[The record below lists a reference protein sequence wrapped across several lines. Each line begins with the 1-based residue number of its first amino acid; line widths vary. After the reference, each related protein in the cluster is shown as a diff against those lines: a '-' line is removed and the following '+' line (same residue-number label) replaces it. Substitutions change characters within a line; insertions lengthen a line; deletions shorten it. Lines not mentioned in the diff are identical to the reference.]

1 MARAR
6 PDVSR
11 LPHFVTEKCWR
22 PGAGCDRIKVS
33 GPAPWR
39 ATLLSEPK
47 PSQRSLEAAAPA
59 QASSSQESSSSPAG
73 PAASGIAGLATLADV
88 TPIHP
93 STADSAALFINR
105 ELSWLD
111 FNLRVLHEARDES
124 NPPIER
130 LKFIAIFDN
139 NLDEFFMK
147 RVGGLKHQLASNVR
161 ELPPDSRT
169 PRQQL
174 AEINAVVRPM
184 LAEQRRL
191 LNDELL
197 PALRQHGLEILRWDE
212 IKPAERRH
220 LAEEFDRKI
229 FPVLTPLAVDPAH
242 PFPFISNLSLSL
254 AVSVRSPGGGGHL
267 SGRAGTLR
275 FARIKAPHIL
285 PRWVQVPKTLR
296 FVPIEEVI
304 ANNLQRLFEGME
316 IVESHPFRVTRNS
329 DVQRNEDAAD
339 DLLEAIQ
346 EELRERRFA
355 TVVRL
360 ELAKGCPEW
369 MRQLLCEQLDIG
381 PQEVFE
387 LDGPLGLRDLMQLA
401 SVALPSLR
409 FRPWTPVTH
418 PRLAALAGLAP
429 LASEGGDPDDIFGVI
444 AGGDL
449 LVHHPY
455 DSFTTS
461 VQRFIEVAASDP
473 AVFAIKQTLYRT
485 SSDSPNMRALIRAA
499 EARKQVAATVEIKAR
514 FDEAANIEW
523 AEALEGV
530 GAHVAY
536 GVVGLKT
543 HAKIALA
550 VRRERDQL
558 RSYVHLGTGNY
569 NPETAKLYTDLGL
582 FTANEELAA
591 DVAQLFN
598 MLTGYVHRP
607 HFKKLLVAPINMRQR
622 FLELIRREVEHSREG
637 RGGHIIAKMNS
648 LEDREIVEAL
658 YAASAAGVEMD
669 LVVRGICRLRPGVP
683 GQSETIRVISIIG
696 RFLEHA
702 RIFYF
707 ANAGQPEYFIG
718 SADWMS
724 RNLDYRVEAIAPVEE
739 PRLQE
744 ELKAILDL
752 QLADNVKAWDLRADG
767 TYVKRRPAPGEP
779 TRSSQE
785 ILMQRAQDGLRTLP
799 AGGPAAGPAAAPA
812 ESGA

>member
-1 MARAR
+1 MWQNGGPAR
-6 PDVSR
+6 PKG
-11 LPHFVTEKCWR
+11 VTDGGRCLSDPNQKT
-22 PGAGCDRIKVS
+22 PGTAGTP
-33 GPAPWR
+33 GPPGHLGTP
-39 ATLLSEPK
+39 ATLASAADLPG
-47 PSQRSLEAAAPA
+47 AAPA
-59 QASSSQESSSSPAG
+59 DA
-73 PAASGIAGLATLADV
+73 
-88 TPIHP
+88 
-93 STADSAALFINR
+93 AALFINR
-105 ELSWLD
+105 ELSWLE
-111 FNLRVLHEARDES
+111 FNHRVLQEAHDES
-124 NPPIER
+124 NPLIER

-174 AEINAVVRPM
+174 AEINAAVRPM

-212 IKPAERRH
+212 LKAAERRH
-220 LAEEFDRKI
+220 LTEEFDRRI

-254 AVSVRSPGGGGHL
+254 AVSVRSPSGAEGGGHL
-267 SGRAGTLR
+267 QSGAGLR

-296 FVPIEEVI
+296 YVPLEEVI
-304 ANNLQRLFEGME
+304 ANNLQKLFEGMD
-316 IVESHPFRVTRNS
+316 IVDSHPFRVTRNS
-329 DVQRNEDAAD
+329 DVQRNEEAAE
-339 DLLEAIQ
+339 DLIEAIQ

-369 MRQLLCEQLDIG
+369 MRELLCEQLEIG
-381 PQEVFE
+381 AQEVFE
-387 LDGPLGLRDLMQLA
+387 LEGPLGLRDLMELSSA
-401 SVALPSLR
+401 PLPSLR
-409 FRPWTPVTH
+409 FRPWAPVTH
-418 PRLAALAGLAP
+418 PRLASIDA
-429 LASEGGDPDDIFGVI
+429 GDPNEIFGVI
-444 AGGDL
+444 AAGDL

-455 DSFTTS
+455 DSFSTS
-461 VQRFIEVAASDP
+461 VQRFIEAAATDP
-473 AVFAIKQTLYRT
+473 EVIAIKQTLYRT
-485 SSDSPNMRALIRAA
+485 SADSPNMRALIRAA
-499 EARKQVAATVEIKAR
+499 EARKQVAVTVEIKAR

-523 AEALEGV
+523 AEALESV

-550 VRRERDQL
+550 VRRERDGL
-558 RSYVHLGTGNY
+558 RSYMHLATGNY
-569 NPETAKLYTDLGL
+569 NPDTAKLYTDLGI
-582 FTANEELAA
+582 FTCNEEIAA

-607 HFKKLLVAPINMRQR
+607 RFKKLLVAPINMRQR
-622 FLELIRREVEHSREG
+622 FLELIRREVEHSRAG

-669 LVVRGICRLRPGVP
+669 LIVRGICRLRPGLP
-683 GQSETIRVISIIG
+683 GHSETIRVISIIG

-707 ANAGQPEYFIG
+707 ANAGRPEFFLG

-724 RNLDYRVEAIAPVEE
+724 RNLDYRVEAIVPAEDV
-739 PRLQE
+739 RLQE
-744 ELKAILDL
+744 ELKAILDI

-767 TYVKRRPAPGEP
+767 TYHQRRPPAGEAARP
-779 TRSSQE
+779 SQE
-785 ILMQRAQDGLRTLP
+785 ILMQRALDR
-799 AGGPAAGPAAAPA
+799 AGRPGSGAVSAWQPAAQ
-812 ESGA
+812 S

>member
-1 MARAR
+1 
-6 PDVSR
+6 
-11 LPHFVTEKCWR
+11 
-22 PGAGCDRIKVS
+22 
-33 GPAPWR
+33 
-39 ATLLSEPK
+39 LSEPN
-47 PSQRSLEAAAPA
+47 P
-59 QASSSQESSSSPAG
+59 SSSSRELADPDPATDPAPAG
-73 PAASGIAGLATLADV
+73 AVATVTPLPAAAD
-88 TPIHP
+88 
-93 STADSAALFINR
+93 AASLFINR

-111 FNLRVLHEARDES
+111 FNRRVLHEAEDES
-124 NPPIER
+124 NPLLER
-130 LKFIAIFDN
+130 LKFIAIFDS

-147 RVGGLKHQLASNVR
+147 RVGGLKQQLASTVR

-174 AEINAVVRPM
+174 AEINAMVRPM
-184 LAEQRRL
+184 LADERRL
-191 LNDELL
+191 LVGKLL
-197 PALRQHGLEILRWDE
+197 PALRQHGLELLRWDE
-212 IKPAERRH
+212 LKPAERRH
-220 LAEEFDRKI
+220 LAEEFDHRI

-254 AVSVRSPGGGGHL
+254 AVAVRSPNGGGRG
-267 SGRAGTLR
+267 GRLPGGAGALR

-296 FVPIEEVI
+296 FVALEEVI
-304 ANNLQRLFEGME
+304 ANNLGRLFEGME
-316 IVESHPFRVTRNS
+316 VVESHPFRVSRNS
-329 DVQRNEDAAD
+329 DVQRNEEAAD

-360 ELAKGCPEW
+360 ELARGFPEW
-369 MRQLLCEQLDIG
+369 MRALLCEQLEVG

-401 SVALPSLR
+401 AVPLPSLR
-409 FRPWTPVTH
+409 YRSWAPVTH
-418 PRLAALAGLAP
+418 PRLAALAPAE
-429 LASEGGDPDDIFGVI
+429 ADEPDELFATI

-461 VQRFIEVAASDP
+461 VQRFIEAAADDP

-485 SSDSPNMRALIRAA
+485 STDSPNMRALMRAA
-499 EARKQVAATVEIKAR
+499 ERRKQVAVTVEIKAR

-543 HAKIALA
+543 HAKVALA

-558 RSYVHLGTGNY
+558 RSYVHIATGNY

-582 FTANEELAA
+582 FTCNEELAA

-607 HFKKLLVAPINMRQR
+607 HFHKLLVAPINMRQR
-622 FLELIRREVEHSREG
+622 FLELIRREVEHTASG
-637 RGGHIIAKMNS
+637 RGGHIVAKMNS

-658 YAASAAGVEMD
+658 YAASTAGVEMD
-669 LVVRGICRLRPGVP
+669 LIVRGICRLRPGLP
-683 GQSETIRVISIIG
+683 GRSETIRVVSIVG
-696 RFLEHA
+696 RFLEHS

-707 ANAGQPEYFIG
+707 ANGGRPEIFIG

-724 RNLDYRVEAIAPVEE
+724 RNLDYRVEAITPVED

-767 TYVKRRPAPGEP
+767 TYQHRQPAPGEAA
-779 TRSSQE
+779 RSSQDL
-785 ILMQRAQDGLRTLP
+785 LMQRALERGRATW
-799 AGGPAAGPAAAPA
+799 AGGPTAAAAPGPDDA
-812 ESGA
+812 GL

>member
-1 MARAR
+1 VAEPKQQMHIAAAGG
-6 PDVSR
+6 
-11 LPHFVTEKCWR
+11 TG
-22 PGAGCDRIKVS
+22 GAGTAALAAAS
-33 GPAPWR
+33 AASTSPPA
-39 ATLLSEPK
+39 AQLI
-47 PSQRSLEAAAPA
+47 AAAQAPAPA
-59 QASSSQESSSSPAG
+59 QAAAVAAPAPA
-73 PAASGIAGLATLADV
+73 PAAAAPLD
-88 TPIHP
+88 P
-93 STADSAALFINR
+93 SALFINR
-105 ELSWLD
+105 ELSWLE
-111 FNLRVLHEARDES
+111 FNRRVLHEARDEA
-124 NPPIER
+124 NPLLER
-130 LKFIAIFDN
+130 LKFLAIFDN

-147 RVGGLKHQLASNVR
+147 RVGGLKQQLASNLR

-174 AEINAVVRPM
+174 AEINAAVRPM

-191 LNDELL
+191 WNDELL
-197 PALRQHGLEILRWDE
+197 PALRRHGLEILRWDE
-212 IKPAERRH
+212 LRSGERRH
-220 LAEEFDRKI
+220 LAEEFDRTI

-254 AVSVRSPGGGGHL
+254 AVSVRAPGGAAGRLAGGGG
-267 SGRAGTLR
+267 AGALR

-296 FVPIEEVI
+296 FVPLEEVI

-329 DVQRNEDAAD
+329 DVQRNEEAAD

-369 MRQLLCEQLDIG
+369 MRQLLCEELEIG
-381 PQEVFE
+381 SQEVFE

-401 SVALPSLR
+401 SVPLPSLR
-409 FRPWTPVTH
+409 FPPWAPVTH
-418 PRLAALAGLAP
+418 PRLAALEAV
-429 LASEGGDPDDIFGVI
+429 DPQEIFGVI

-449 LVHHPY
+449 LVHHPF
-455 DSFTTS
+455 DSFSTS
-461 VQRFIEVAASDP
+461 VQRFIEVAADDP

-485 SSDSPNMRALIRAA
+485 SADSPNMRALIRAA
-499 EARKQVAATVEIKAR
+499 EARKQVAVTVEIKAR

-523 AEALEGV
+523 AEALESV

-558 RSYVHLGTGNY
+558 RSYVHLATGNY

-582 FTANEELAA
+582 FTCDEDLAA

-598 MLTGYVHRP
+598 MLTGYVHCP
-607 HFKKLLVAPINMRQR
+607 QFKKLLVAPINMRQR
-622 FLELIRREVEHSREG
+622 FLELIRREVEHTREG
-637 RGGHIIAKMNS
+637 RGGRIVAKMNS

-658 YAASAAGVEMD
+658 YDASAAGVEMD
-669 LVVRGICRLRPGVP
+669 LIVRGICRLRPGLP
-683 GQSETIRVISIIG
+683 GQSETIRVISIVG

-702 RIFYF
+702 RIFCF
-707 ANAGQPEYFIG
+707 ANAGRPEYFIG

-724 RNLDYRVEAIAPVEE
+724 RNLDYRVEAITPVED
-739 PRLQE
+739 PRLRE
-744 ELKAILDL
+744 ELQAILDL

-767 TYVKRRPAPGEP
+767 SYHQRQPAAGEAA
-779 TRSSQE
+779 RSSQE
-785 ILMQRAQDGLRTLP
+785 ILMQRALDRVRLP
-799 AGGPAAGPAAAPA
+799 VAPA
-812 ESGA
+812 

>member
-1 MARAR
+1 MSE
-6 PDVSR
+6 PN
-11 LPHFVTEKCWR
+11 PH
-22 PGAGCDRIKVS
+22 PN
-33 GPAPWR
+33 PAAAEAT
-39 ATLLSEPK
+39 ATL
-47 PSQRSLEAAAPA
+47 AAPA
-59 QASSSQESSSSPAG
+59 
-73 PAASGIAGLATLADV
+73 AD
-88 TPIHP
+88 P
-93 STADSAALFINR
+93 AALFINR
-105 ELSWLD
+105 ELSWLE
-111 FNLRVLHEARDES
+111 FNRRVLHEARDEA
-124 NPPIER
+124 NPLLER
-130 LKFIAIFDN
+130 LKFVGIFDN

-174 AEINAVVRPM
+174 AEINAAVRPM

-191 LNDELL
+191 LNEELL
-197 PALRQHGLEILRWDE
+197 PALRQHGLEIVRWSELRA
-212 IKPAERRH
+212 AERRH
-220 LAEEFDRKI
+220 LSEEFDRRI
-229 FPVLTPLAVDPAH
+229 YPVLTPLAVDPAH

-254 AVSVRSPGGGGHL
+254 AVSVRAPGGPRGAHWHGGA
-267 SGRAGTLR
+267 SGSLR

-296 FVPIEEVI
+296 YVPLEEVI
-304 ANNLQRLFEGME
+304 ANNLERLFEGME

-329 DVQRNEDAAD
+329 DVQRNEDGAD

-360 ELAKGCPEW
+360 ELARGCPEW
-369 MRQLLCEQLDIG
+369 MRSLLCEQLEIG

-387 LDGPLGLRDLMQLA
+387 LEGPLGLRDLMQLGSA
-401 SVALPSLR
+401 PLPSLR

-418 PRLAALAGLAP
+418 PRLAAIEAGNA
-429 LASEGGDPDDIFGVI
+429 DDLFGAI
-444 AGGDL
+444 AAGDL

-455 DSFTTS
+455 DSFSTS
-461 VQRFIEVAASDP
+461 VLRFIEQAAVDP
-473 AVFAIKQTLYRT
+473 NVVAIKQTLYRT
-485 SSDSPNMRALIRAA
+485 SSDSPNMKALMRAA
-499 EARKQVAATVEIKAR
+499 EGRTQVAVTVEIKAR

-543 HAKIALA
+543 HAKVALA

-558 RSYVHLGTGNY
+558 KSYMHLATGNY
-569 NPETAKLYTDLGL
+569 NPDTAKLYTDLGL
-582 FTANEELAA
+582 FTCDPEIAA

-607 HFKKLLVAPINMRQR
+607 HFNKLLVAPINMRQR
-622 FLELIRREVEHSREG
+622 FVELIRREVAHCAAG
-637 RGGHIIAKMNS
+637 RGGQIIAKMNS
-648 LEDREIVEAL
+648 LEDREIVEEL

-669 LVVRGICRLRPGVP
+669 LIVRGICRLRPGLP
-683 GQSETIRVISIIG
+683 GQSETIRVISIVG

-707 ANAGQPEYFIG
+707 ANAGRPEYLIG

-724 RNLDYRVEAIAPVEE
+724 RNLDYRVEAIVPVEDV
-739 PRLQE
+739 RLQE
-744 ELKAILDL
+744 ELKEIVDL
-752 QLADNVKAWDLRADG
+752 QLTDNVKAWDLRADG
-767 TYVKRRPAPGEP
+767 SYHQRRPPAGTAPI
-779 TRSSQE
+779 SSQD
-785 ILMQRAQDGLRTLP
+785 ILMQRALDRAGRP
-799 AGGPAAGPAAAPA
+799 AVGRA
-812 ESGA
+812 

>member
-1 MARAR
+1 
-6 PDVSR
+6 
-11 LPHFVTEKCWR
+11 
-22 PGAGCDRIKVS
+22 
-33 GPAPWR
+33 
-39 ATLLSEPK
+39 LSEPN
-47 PSQRSLEAAAPA
+47 PSPSSHDVDDPDPSGDPAPA
-59 QASSSQESSSSPAG
+59 GTVTVIAPASP
-73 PAASGIAGLATLADV
+73 PTDAAS
-88 TPIHP
+88 
-93 STADSAALFINR
+93 LFINR

-111 FNLRVLHEARDES
+111 FNRRVLHEARDES
-124 NPPIER
+124 NPLIER
-130 LKFIAIFDN
+130 LKFIAIFDS

-147 RVGGLKHQLASNVR
+147 RVGGLKQQLVSNVR

-174 AEINAVVRPM
+174 AEINAMVRPM
-184 LAEQRRL
+184 LAEERRL
-191 LNDELL
+191 LVDELL
-197 PALRQHGLEILRWDE
+197 PALGRHGLEILRWE
-212 IKPAERRH
+212 ELKPAERRH
-220 LAEEFDRKI
+220 LSEEFDRKI

-254 AVSVRSPGGGGHL
+254 AVSVRAPGGARGGHL
-267 SGRAGTLR
+267 AGGAGSLR

-285 PRWVQVPKTLR
+285 PRWVQVAKTLR

-304 ANNLQRLFEGME
+304 ANNLERLFEGME

-329 DVQRNEDAAD
+329 DVQRNEEAAD

-369 MRQLLCEQLDIG
+369 MRALLCEQLEIG

-401 SVALPSLR
+401 SVPLPSLR
-409 FRPWTPVTH
+409 FRSWAPVTH
-418 PRLAALAGLAP
+418 PRLAAIDAV
-429 LASEGGDPDDIFGVI
+429 EPDELFSAI
-444 AGGDL
+444 AGADL
-449 LVHHPY
+449 LVHHPF
-455 DSFTTS
+455 DSFGTS
-461 VQRFIEVAASDP
+461 VQRFIEAAADDP

-485 SSDSPNMRALIRAA
+485 SADSPNMRALMRAA
-499 EARKQVAATVEIKAR
+499 ERRKQVAVTVEIKAR

-558 RSYVHLGTGNY
+558 RSYVHIATGNY

-582 FTANEELAA
+582 FTCNEELAA

-607 HFKKLLVAPINMRQR
+607 HFHKLLVAPINMRQR
-622 FLELIRREVEHSREG
+622 FLELIRREVENSASG
-637 RGGHIIAKMNS
+637 RGGHIVAKMNS

-658 YAASAAGVEMD
+658 YEASAAGVEID
-669 LVVRGICRLRPGVP
+669 LVVRGICRLRPGLA
-683 GQSETIRVISIIG
+683 GRSETIRVISIVG

-707 ANAGQPEYFIG
+707 ANAGRPEFFIG

-724 RNLDYRVEAIAPVEE
+724 RNLDYRVEAITPVED

-767 TYVKRRPAPGEP
+767 TYHQRRPAPGEP
-779 TRSSQE
+779 ARSSQE
-785 ILMQRAQDGLRTLP
+785 ILMQRALDRGRP
-799 AGGPAAGPAAAPA
+799 AWAGAG
-812 ESGA
+812 SGAPPGLPDAGV

>member
-1 MARAR
+1 
-6 PDVSR
+6 
-11 LPHFVTEKCWR
+11 
-22 PGAGCDRIKVS
+22 
-33 GPAPWR
+33 
-39 ATLLSEPK
+39 LSEPK
-47 PSQRSLEAAAPA
+47 QSPEADPPLAAASAGGP
-59 QASSSQESSSSPAG
+59 G
-73 PAASGIAGLATLADV
+73 PASIAGSGRPAAVPSLHQVQPFPLSPGGAPPQPPAAATA
-88 TPIHP
+88 PI
-93 STADSAALFINR
+93 DSAALFINR

-111 FNLRVLHEARDES
+111 FNRRVLHEAQDES
-124 NPPIER
+124 NPLVER
-130 LKFIAIFDN
+130 LKFVAIFDN

-147 RVGGLKHQLASNVR
+147 RVGGLKQQLASAVR

-191 LNDELL
+191 LNEQLL
-197 PALRQHGLEILRWDE
+197 PALRQHGLEILRWSE
-212 IKPAERRH
+212 LKAAERRH
-220 LAEEFDRKI
+220 LTEEFDRRI

-254 AVSVRSPGGGGHL
+254 AVSVRPPN
-267 SGRAGTLR
+267 GRAGGSNLR

-296 FVPIEEVI
+296 FVPLEEVI
-304 ANNLQRLFEGME
+304 ANNLERLFEGME
-316 IVESHPFRVTRNS
+316 IVESHPFRVTRNA
-329 DVQRNEDAAD
+329 DVQRNEEAAE

-369 MRQLLCEQLDIG
+369 MRDLLCRELDIG

-387 LDGPLGLRDLMQLA
+387 LSGPLGLRDLMELA
-401 SVALPSLR
+401 AVPLPSLR
-409 FRPWTPVTH
+409 FRPWSPVTH
-418 PRLAALAGLAP
+418 PRLAAIDA
-429 LASEGGDPDDIFGVI
+429 GDPDELFGTI
-444 AGGDL
+444 AAGDL

-455 DSFTTS
+455 DSFSTS
-461 VQRFIEVAASDP
+461 VQRFIELAADDP
-473 AVFAIKQTLYRT
+473 QVFAIKQTLYRT
-485 SSDSPNMRALIRAA
+485 SADSPNMRALIRAA
-499 EARKQVAATVEIKAR
+499 EARKQVAVTVEIKAR

-523 AEALEGV
+523 AEALESV

-550 VRRERDQL
+550 VRREGDQL
-558 RSYVHLGTGNY
+558 RSYMHLATGNY
-569 NPETAKLYTDLGL
+569 NPDTAKLYTDLGL
-582 FTANEELAA
+582 FTCNEEIAA

-607 HFKKLLVAPINMRQR
+607 RFNKLLVAPINMRSR
-622 FLELIRREVEHSREG
+622 FLELIRREIEHRRAG

-658 YAASAAGVEMD
+658 YEASAAGVEMD
-669 LVVRGICRLRPGVP
+669 LVVRGICRLRPGLP
-683 GQSETIRVISIIG
+683 GQSETIRVVSIIG

-707 ANAGQPEYFIG
+707 ANAGRPDYFIG

-724 RNLDYRVEAIAPVEE
+724 RNLDYRVEAIVPVEDA
-739 PRLQE
+739 RLQE
-744 ELKAILDL
+744 ELKAILDV

-767 TYVKRRPAPGEP
+767 SYHRRRPAPDEP
-779 TRSSQE
+779 ARSSQE
-785 ILMQRAQDGLRTLP
+785 ILMQRALDRAGRP
-799 AGGPAAGPAAAPA
+799 AGVALKPT
-812 ESGA
+812 

>member
-1 MARAR
+1 M
-6 PDVSR
+6 
-11 LPHFVTEKCWR
+11 
-22 PGAGCDRIKVS
+22 
-33 GPAPWR
+33 
-39 ATLLSEPK
+39 SEPK
-47 PSQRSLEAAAPA
+47 QSPSPPDLADPDPAGAPGRQPGA
-59 QASSSQESSSSPAG
+59 ASSSNPSSSSSPAAG
-73 PAASGIAGLATLADV
+73 ATLGAPAAPAGLAAV
-88 TPIHP
+88 TPIHSPPAPATP
-93 STADSAALFINR
+93 SAPSALPAPSAASADSAALFINR
-105 ELSWLD
+105 ELSWLE
-111 FNLRVLHEARDES
+111 FNRRVLHEARDES
-124 NPPIER
+124 NPLIER
-130 LKFIAIFDN
+130 LKFVAIFDN

-147 RVGGLKHQLASNVR
+147 RVGGLKQQLASNVR

-174 AEINAVVRPM
+174 AEINAAVRPM

-254 AVSVRSPGGGGHL
+254 AVAVRSPGGAGGHL
-267 SGRAGTLR
+267 PGRAGTLR

-296 FVPIEEVI
+296 FVPLEEVI

-329 DVQRNEDAAD
+329 DVQRHEDAAD

-369 MRQLLCEQLDIG
+369 MRELLCEQLEVG
-381 PQEVFE
+381 SPEVFE
-387 LDGPLGLRDLMQLA
+387 LDGPLGLHDLMQL
-401 SVALPSLR
+401 SGVPLPSLR

-418 PRLAALAGLAP
+418 PRLASLAATDAGE
-429 LASEGGDPDDIFGVI
+429 SDDIFSII
-444 AGGDL
+444 AAGDL
-449 LVHHPY
+449 LVHHPF

-461 VQRFIEVAASDP
+461 VQRFIEGAADDP

-499 EARKQVAATVEIKAR
+499 EARKQVAVTVEIKAR

-591 DVAQLFN
+591 DVAQVFN

-622 FLELIRREVEHSREG
+622 FLELIRREVERSREG
-637 RGGHIIAKMNS
+637 RGGRIIAKMNS

-658 YAASAAGVEMD
+658 YEASAAGVEMD
-669 LVVRGICRLRPGVP
+669 LVVRGICRLRPGIP

-702 RIFYF
+702 RIFCF
-707 ANAGQPEYFIG
+707 ANAGRPEYFIG

-724 RNLDYRVEAIAPVEE
+724 RNLDYRVEAIAPVED

-744 ELKAILDL
+744 ELQAILDL

-767 TYVKRRPAPGEP
+767 TYHLRRPAAGEP
-779 TRSSQE
+779 ARSSQD
-785 ILMQRAQDGLRTLP
+785 ILMQRALDR
-799 AGGPAAGPAAAPA
+799 AGRPPVAGPA
-812 ESGA
+812 GQ

>member
-1 MARAR
+1 MGRPTGGRCLSDPKQMPSIDDPSPSAGAMAG
-6 PDVSR
+6 P
-11 LPHFVTEKCWR
+11 E
-22 PGAGCDRIKVS
+22 PGAT
-33 GPAPWR
+33 APPDA
-39 ATLLSEPK
+39 AT
-47 PSQRSLEAAAPA
+47 
-59 QASSSQESSSSPAG
+59 
-73 PAASGIAGLATLADV
+73 
-88 TPIHP
+88 
-93 STADSAALFINR
+93 LFINR

-111 FNLRVLHEARDES
+111 FNHRVLQEAHDES
-124 NPPIER
+124 NPLVER

-197 PALRQHGLEILRWDE
+197 PALRQHGLELLRWDE
-212 IKPAERRH
+212 LKAAERRH
-220 LAEEFDRKI
+220 LTEEFDRRI
-229 FPVLTPLAVDPAH
+229 YPVLTPLAVDPAH

-254 AVSVRSPGGGGHL
+254 AVSVRSPGGAAGHL
-267 SGRAGTLR
+267 QGGASLR
-275 FARIKAPHIL
+275 FARVKAPHLL

-296 FVPIEEVI
+296 FVPLEEVI
-304 ANNLQRLFEGME
+304 ANNLQKLFEGME
-316 IVESHPFRVTRNS
+316 VVDSHPFRVTRNS
-329 DVQRNEDAAD
+329 DVQRNEEAAE
-339 DLLEAIQ
+339 DLIEAIQ

-369 MRQLLCEQLDIG
+369 MRELLCEQLEIG

-387 LDGPLGLRDLMQLA
+387 LEGPLGLRDLMAL
-401 SVALPSLR
+401 SGSPLPSLR
-409 FRPWTPVTH
+409 FRPWAPVTH
-418 PRLAALAGLAP
+418 PRLASIDA
-429 LASEGGDPDDIFGVI
+429 GDPNEIFGVI
-444 AGGDL
+444 AAGDL

-455 DSFTTS
+455 DSFSTS
-461 VQRFIEVAASDP
+461 VQRFIEAAATDP
-473 AVFAIKQTLYRT
+473 EVIAVKQTLYRT
-485 SSDSPNMRALIRAA
+485 SADSPNMKALIRAA
-499 EARKQVAATVEIKAR
+499 EARKQVAVTVEIKAR

-550 VRRERDQL
+550 VRRERDGL
-558 RSYVHLGTGNY
+558 RSYMHLATGNY

-582 FTANEELAA
+582 FTCNEEIAA

-598 MLTGYVHRP
+598 LLTGYVHRP
-607 HFKKLLVAPINMRQR
+607 QFKKLLVAPINMRQR
-622 FLELIRREVEHSREG
+622 FLELIHREVENSRAG

-669 LVVRGICRLRPGVP
+669 LIVRGICRLRPGLP
-683 GQSETIRVISIIG
+683 GHSETIRVISIIG

-707 ANAGQPEYFIG
+707 ANAGKPEFFIG

-724 RNLDYRVEAIAPVEE
+724 RNLDYRVEAIVPVEDV
-739 PRLQE
+739 RLQE
-744 ELKAILDL
+744 ELKSILDV

-767 TYVKRRPAPGEP
+767 TYHQRRPQEGAAAQ
-779 TRSSQE
+779 SSQE
-785 ILMQRAQDGLRTLP
+785 ILMQRALDR
-799 AGGPAAGPAAAPA
+799 AGRPG
-812 ESGA
+812 SGAVPAWKPPA

>member
-1 MARAR
+1 MGAAATWRVIR
-6 PDVSR
+6 LSEPNPSQSSPD
-11 LPHFVTEKCWR
+11 L
-22 PGAGCDRIKVS
+22 ADS
-33 GPAPWR
+33 GPAG
-39 ATLLSEPK
+39 
-47 PSQRSLEAAAPA
+47 PSSGPAISPPLAGPSGQSSPSASSPPAAAAADPGGPGGLAGVTALHPALAQQAPPAAPA
-59 QASSSQESSSSPAG
+59 Q
-73 PAASGIAGLATLADV
+73 
-88 TPIHP
+88 P
-93 STADSAALFINR
+93 SDSAALFINR
-105 ELSWLD
+105 ELSWLE
-111 FNLRVLHEARDES
+111 FNRRVLHEAQDES
-124 NPPIER
+124 NPLIER

-147 RVGGLKHQLASNVR
+147 RVGGLKQQLASNVR

-174 AEINAVVRPM
+174 AEINATVRPM
-184 LAEQRRL
+184 LADQRRL
-191 LNDELL
+191 LNHELL

-254 AVSVRSPGGGGHL
+254 AVSVRSPGGAAGHL
-267 SGRAGTLR
+267 PGRAGTLR

-369 MRQLLCEQLDIG
+369 MRELLCEQLEIG
-381 PQEVFE
+381 SPEVFE
-387 LDGPLGLRDLMQLA
+387 LDGPLGLRDLMQL
-401 SVALPSLR
+401 SNVPLPSLR

-418 PRLAALAGLAP
+418 PRLASLAA
-429 LASEGGDPDDIFGVI
+429 AGDGESDDIFGVI

-449 LVHHPY
+449 LVHHPF

-461 VQRFIEVAASDP
+461 VQRFIEGAADDP

-598 MLTGYVHRP
+598 MLTGYLHRP

-637 RGGHIIAKMNS
+637 RGGQIIAKMNS

-707 ANAGQPEYFIG
+707 ANAGRPEYFIG

-724 RNLDYRVEAIAPVEE
+724 RNLDYRVEAIAPVED

-744 ELKAILDL
+744 ELKAILDV

-767 TYVKRRPAPGEP
+767 TFHQRRPAPDEP
-779 TRSSQE
+779 VRSSQD
-785 ILMQRAQDGLRTLP
+785 ILMQRALDR
-799 AGGPAAGPAAAPA
+799 AGRPPVAGPA
-812 ESGA
+812 GQ

>member
-1 MARAR
+1 MSDSNPFQLSAAAA
-6 PDVSR
+6 S
-11 LPHFVTEKCWR
+11 
-22 PGAGCDRIKVS
+22 AGGSV
-33 GPAPWR
+33 A
-39 ATLLSEPK
+39 A
-47 PSQRSLEAAAPA
+47 AAAPA
-59 QASSSQESSSSPAG
+59 AG
-73 PAASGIAGLATLADV
+73 GSVSAGLAPPAAQAPGAAPPAT
-88 TPIHP
+88 
-93 STADSAALFINR
+93 DSAVLFINR
-105 ELSWLD
+105 ELSWLE
-111 FNLRVLHEARDES
+111 FNRRVLHEASDES
-124 NPPIER
+124 NPLIER
-130 LKFIAIFDN
+130 LKFVAIFDN

-147 RVGGLKHQLASNVR
+147 RVGGLKHQLASNVL

-174 AEINAVVRPM
+174 AEINAAVRPM
-184 LAEQRRL
+184 LADQRRL

-212 IKPAERRH
+212 LKPAERRH
-220 LAEEFDRKI
+220 LAEEFDRRI

-254 AVSVRSPGGGGHL
+254 AVSVRSPGGAGGHL

-316 IVESHPFRVTRNS
+316 VVESHPFRVTRNS
-329 DVQRNEDAAD
+329 DVQRNEEAAD

-369 MRQLLCEQLDIG
+369 MRELLCEQLEVG
-381 PQEVFE
+381 AQEVFE
-387 LDGPLGLRDLMQLA
+387 LAGPLGLRDLMQLSA
-401 SVALPSLR
+401 VPLPSLR
-409 FRPWTPVTH
+409 FRPWSPVTH
-418 PRLAALAGLAP
+418 PRLAAIEA
-429 LASEGGDPDDIFGVI
+429 GDPDEIFGVI
-444 AGGDL
+444 AAGDL
-449 LVHHPY
+449 LVHHPF
-455 DSFTTS
+455 DSFSTS
-461 VQRFIEVAASDP
+461 VQRFIEVAADDP

-485 SSDSPNMRALIRAA
+485 SADSPNMRALIRAS
-499 EARKQVAATVEIKAR
+499 EARKQVAVTVEIKAR

-558 RSYVHLGTGNY
+558 RSYVHVATGNY

-582 FTANEELAA
+582 FTTDEALAA

-598 MLTGYVHRP
+598 MLTGYVHKP

-622 FLELIRREVEHSREG
+622 FLELIRREVEHAREG
-637 RGGHIIAKMNS
+637 RGGHIVAKMNS

-658 YAASAAGVEMD
+658 YAASAAGVE
-669 LVVRGICRLRPGVP
+669 
-683 GQSETIRVISIIG
+683 
-696 RFLEHA
+696 HA

-707 ANAGQPEYFIG
+707 ANASRPEFFIG

-724 RNLDYRVEAIAPVEE
+724 RNLDYRVEAIAPVEDA
-739 PRLQE
+739 RLQE

-767 TYVKRRPAPGEP
+767 SYHQRHPAADEP
-779 TRSSQE
+779 QRSSQDV
-785 ILMQRAQDGLRTLP
+785 LMQRALDRVRP
-799 AGGPAAGPAAAPA
+799 
-812 ESGA
+812 SGTA